1 MFVDVYTWIQQF
13 QLDALRKGDVKRLRL
28 VEYQSMAWEHFESNP
43 QQSLQ
48 ILYEARDLAEQLHEP
63 CWMLYYDS
71 WLGECLN
78 LYLNDFKQGIQHAMK
93 TVVEIRK
100 PEYERC
106 AMLCRGYRIV
116 IESYIYSDPVGYAD
130 KIRELITYTDNEIPI
145 DYDTYCILK
154 KRESELEF
162 ALGNI
167 EAAIR
172 AAQGYLERSA
182 ERVVTF
188 HIAYAYEMLVHYA
201 YLQGQTDIAHQ
212 LIIEC
217 EQMARA
223 NQRHSL
229 VAIAQA
235 WRALFGL
242 IEDNVEEAQSLYRM
256 ATNNMAHLGMAVS
269 LSYYEAIAAYNERLG
284 NLDNALTIR
293 EKQFDGVN
301 GRGGYYLETEVL
313 LKQARLRGRM
323 GQDVS
328 ATVEQAKQ
336 IAAHLQKP
344 QHLLERL
351 ARVEQGDYSEKYL

>member
-13 QLDALRKGDVKRLRL
+13 QIDALRRGDVKRLRL
-28 VEYQSMAWEHFESNP
+28 VGYQSQAWEYFESNP
-43 QQSLQ
+43 QRSLQ

-63 CWMLYYDS
+63 CWMLYYDC

-78 LYLNDFKQGIQHAMK
+78 LYLNDFKQGMQHAMK

-100 PEYERC
+100 PEYEHC
-106 AMLCRGYRIV
+106 IMLCRGYRIV
-116 IESYIYSDPVGYAD
+116 LESYIYSDPVGYAD

-162 ALGNI
+162 ALGNLNPAI
-167 EAAIR
+167 E
-172 AAQGYLERSA
+172 AAQGYLQRSA
-182 ERVVTF
+182 EQIVTF

-201 YLQGQTDIAHQ
+201 YLQGQTDNARQ
-212 LIIEC
+212 LIVEC

-235 WRALFGL
+235 WRALFSLMDGNL
-242 IEDNVEEAQSLYRM
+242 EAAHTLYQM
-256 ATNNMAHLGMAVS
+256 ATRNMSQLGMAVS
-269 LSYYEAIAAYNERLG
+269 LSYYEAIASYNERLG
-284 NLDNALTIR
+284 NLDDALAIR
-293 EKQFDGVN
+293 EKHYDAVK

-313 LKQARLRGRM
+313 LKKARLQGRM
-323 GQDVS
+323 GQDVN
-328 ATVEQAKQ
+328 ATVEQAKS
-336 IAAHLQKP
+336 IATHLQNPRHFLDK
-344 QHLLERL
+344 L
-351 ARVEQGDYSEKYL
+351 AHVEADDYSEAYL